1 MSADDRCGEAR
12 ELLSELALGIADGED
27 RARVLE
33 HVEDCADCRREL
45 ERQSALADELLV
57 LAPEQ
62 EPPPGFEVSVLR
74 SIQPPAPRRSILRPL
89 AAAGAVAA
97 AVAIAVGAMLIGTRD
112 DRRLAD
118 QYRAA
123 LEEANG
129 RYFSAA
135 QLTDAAGRRGG
146 VLFTYR
152 GTPSWILVTV
162 SPGFG
167 ASVDRAEL
175 VDRGGRRIPLA
186 SFRLVDGAWGGTIPV
201 DLQDVAAVH
210 LVGKNGRSAL
220 VAELQRSTN
229 P

>member
-1 MSADDRCGEAR
+1 MSADDRCDEAR
-12 ELLSELALGIADGED
+12 ELISELALGIADGEE

-33 HVEDCADCRREL
+33 HVEDCPDCRREL
-45 ERQSALADELLV
+45 ERQSAVADSLLV

-62 EPPPGFEVSVLR
+62 EPPPGFELDVLR
-74 SIQPPAPRRSILRPL
+74 SIRPPAPRRSILRPL
-89 AAAGAVAA
+89 AAVGAVAA
-97 AVAIAVGAMLIGTRD
+97 AVAITVGAMLIGTRD

-135 QLTDAAGRRGG
+135 QLTDPAGRRGG

-162 SPGFG
+162 STALR

-175 VDRGGRRIPLA
+175 VDRGGNRIPLP
-186 SFRLVDGAWGGTIPV
+186 SFRLADGAWGGSIPV

-210 LVGKNGRSAL
+210 LVGEDGRSVL
-220 VAELQRSTN
+220 VAELPRPAN

>member
-12 ELLSELALGIADGED
+12 ELLSELALGIADGEE
-27 RARVLE
+27 RARVLA

-45 ERQSALADELLV
+45 ERQSVLADELLV
-57 LAPEQ
+57 LAPEE
-62 EPPPGFEVSVLR
+62 EPPPGFEVDVLR

-89 AAAGAVAA
+89 AAVGAVAA

-135 QLTDAAGRRGG
+135 QLVDAAGRRGG

-162 SPGFG
+162 SPEFRG
-167 ASVDRAEL
+167 SVDRAEL
-175 VDRGGRRIPLA
+175 VDRSGRRIPLA
-186 SFRLVDGAWGGTIPV
+186 SYRLVDGAWGGSIPV

-210 LVGKNGRSAL
+210 LVGKDGRSAL
-220 VAELQRSTN
+220 VAELQRPAN

>member
-1 MSADDRCGEAR
+1 MSADDRCDEAR
-12 ELLSELALGIADGED
+12 ELISELALGVADGEE

-33 HVEDCADCRREL
+33 HVEDCPDCRREL
-45 ERQSALADELLV
+45 ERQSAVADSLLV

-62 EPPPGFEVSVLR
+62 EPPPGFELKVLR

-89 AAAGAVAA
+89 AAVGAVAA
-97 AVAIAVGAMLIGTRD
+97 AVAITVGAMLIGTRD

-135 QLTDAAGRRGG
+135 QLTDPAGRRGG

-162 SPGFG
+162 SPALR

-175 VDRGGRRIPLA
+175 VDRGGNRIPLP
-186 SFRLVDGAWGGTIPV
+186 SFRLADGAWGGSIPV

-210 LVGKNGRSAL
+210 LVGEDGRAAL
-220 VAELQRSTN
+220 VAELPRPAN

>member
-1 MSADDRCGEAR
+1 MSADDRCDEAR
-12 ELLSELALGIADGED
+12 ESLSELALGIADGEE

-45 ERQSALADELLV
+45 ERRSALADELLV

-62 EPPPGFEVSVLR
+62 EPPTGFEVNVLR
-74 SIQPPAPRRSILRPL
+74 SIQPSAPRRSILRPL
-89 AAAGAVAA
+89 AAVGAVAA
-97 AVAIAVGAMLIGTRD
+97 AVAITVGAMLIGTRD

-118 QYRAA
+118 QYRTA

-129 RYFSAA
+129 RYFNAA

-175 VDRGGRRIPLA
+175 VDRSGRRISLA
-186 SFRLVDGAWGGTIPV
+186 SFRLADGAWGGTIPV

-210 LVGKNGRSAL
+210 LVGEDGRSAL

>member
-1 MSADDRCGEAR
+1 MSAENRCEETR
-12 ELLSELALGIADGED
+12 ELLPELALGIADGEE

-33 HVEDCADCRREL
+33 HIEDCADCRREL
-45 ERQSALADELLV
+45 ERQSAVADSMLV

-62 EPPPGFEVSVLR
+62 EPPAGFESDVLR
-74 SIQPPAPRRSILRPL
+74 RIQPAAPRRSILRPL
-89 AAAGAVAA
+89 AAVGAVAA
-97 AVAIAVGAMLIGTRD
+97 AVAITVSAMLIGTRD
-112 DRRLAD
+112 ERRLAD

-162 SPGFG
+162 SPAHR

-175 VDRGGRRIPLA
+175 VDRDGRRIPLT
-186 SFRLVDGAWGGTIPV
+186 SFRLTDGAWGGSIPV
-201 DLQDVAAVH
+201 DLQQVAAVH
-210 LVGKNGRSAL
+210 LVDKDGRSAL
-220 VAELQRSTN
+220 EADLRRPAN

>member
-1 MSADDRCGEAR
+1 MSAEDRCEETR
-12 ELLSELALGIADGED
+12 EVLPELALGIADGEE
-27 RARVLE
+27 RARVLA
-33 HVEDCADCRREL
+33 HIEDCADCRREL
-45 ERQSALADELLV
+45 ERQSAVADSLLV

-62 EPPPGFEVSVLR
+62 EPPAGFESRVLR
-74 SIQPPAPRRSILRPL
+74 KIQPPAPRRSILRPL
-89 AAAGAVAA
+89 VAIGAVAA
-97 AVAIAVGAMLIGTRD
+97 AVAITVGAMMIGTRD
-112 DRRLAD
+112 ERRLAD

-129 RYFSAA
+129 QYFRTAR
-135 QLTDAAGRRGG
+135 LTDPAGRPGG

-162 SPGFG
+162 SPAYR

-175 VDRGGRRIPLA
+175 VDRGGRRIPLT
-186 SFRLVDGAWGGTIPV
+186 SFRLADGAWGGSIPV

-210 LVGKNGRSAL
+210 LVGKDGRSPL
-220 VAELQRSTN
+220 VAELQRPAN

>member
-1 MSADDRCGEAR
+1 MSADDRCDEAR
-12 ELLSELALGIADGED
+12 ESLSELALGIADGEE
-27 RARVLE
+27 RARVLA

-45 ERQSALADELLV
+45 ERQSVLADELLV
-57 LAPEQ
+57 LAPEE
-62 EPPPGFEVSVLR
+62 EPPPGFEVDVLR

-89 AAAGAVAA
+89 AAVGAVAA

-220 VAELQRSTN
+220 VAELQRPAN

>member
-1 MSADDRCGEAR
+1 MSAENRCDETR
-12 ELLSELALGIADGED
+12 ELLPELALGIADGEE

-33 HVEDCADCRREL
+33 HIEDCADCRREL
-45 ERQSALADELLV
+45 ERQSAVADSMLV

-62 EPPPGFEVSVLR
+62 EPPAGFESDVLR
-74 SIQPPAPRRSILRPL
+74 RIQPAAPRRSILRPL
-89 AAAGAVAA
+89 AAVGAVAA
-97 AVAIAVGAMLIGTRD
+97 AVAITVGAMLIGTRD
-112 DRRLAD
+112 ERRLAD

-162 SPGFG
+162 SPANR
-167 ASVDRAEL
+167 ASIDGAEL
-175 VDRGGRRIPLA
+175 VDRGGRRVPLT
-186 SFRLVDGAWGGTIPV
+186 SFRLTDGAWGGSIPV
-201 DLQDVAAVH
+201 DLQEIAAVH
-210 LVGKNGRSAL
+210 LVGKDGRSAL
-220 VAELQRSTN
+220 EAELRRPAN

>member
-1 MSADDRCGEAR
+1 MSADDRCDEAR
-12 ELLSELALGIADGED
+12 ESLSELALGIADGEE

-45 ERQSALADELLV
+45 ERRSALADELLV

-62 EPPPGFEVSVLR
+62 EPPTGFEVNVLR
-74 SIQPPAPRRSILRPL
+74 SIQPSAPRRSILRPL
-89 AAAGAVAA
+89 AAVGAVAA
-97 AVAIAVGAMLIGTRD
+97 AVAITVGAMLIGTRD

-118 QYRAA
+118 QYRTA

-129 RYFSAA
+129 RYFNAA

-175 VDRGGRRIPLA
+175 VDRSGRRISLA
-186 SFRLVDGAWGGTIPV
+186 SFRLADGAWGGTIPV

-210 LVGKNGRSAL
+210 LVGKDGRSAL
-220 VAELQRSTN
+220 VTELRRPAN

>member
-1 MSADDRCGEAR
+1 MSADDRCDEAR
-12 ELLSELALGIADGED
+12 ESLSELALGIADGEE

-45 ERQSALADELLV
+45 ERRSALADELLV

-62 EPPPGFEVSVLR
+62 EPPTGFEVNVLR
-74 SIQPPAPRRSILRPL
+74 SIQPSAPRRSILRPL
-89 AAAGAVAA
+89 AAVGAVAA
-97 AVAIAVGAMLIGTRD
+97 AVAITVGAMLIGTRD

-118 QYRAA
+118 QYRTA

-129 RYFSAA
+129 RYFNAA

-175 VDRGGRRIPLA
+175 VDRSGRRISLA
-186 SFRLVDGAWGGTIPV
+186 SFRLADGAWGGTIPV

-210 LVGKNGRSAL
+210 LVGKDGRSAL